1 MKSLIWMRLAAGAS
15 LAAGA
20 LVAADVHKPKTPHPA
35 IGDPEAIEAGRKL
48 FSAGCAGCH
57 GLTGEGGRGP
67 KLRDSGMW
75 HSLDDEALFKT
86 IKFGIP
92 NTEMPGSNQ
101 PDEKVWQM
109 TAFVKA
115 LGSPAIEAPPPGDL
129 RRGEELFW
137 GKGGCGGCH
146 GLRGKGGKYGPDLT
160 NAGGLRSAGFLRESI
175 IDPDADATE
184 AWRKVTLALHEGGVR
199 EGLLRNRNNFSVQ
212 LQDAQGEIHLVPAS
226 RIKSVTLAKSSPMP
240 ADYRQR
246 LDRKEIDDLVAF
258 LSRQSV
264 RPAESALA
272 RAGR

>member
-1 MKSLIWMRLAAGAS
+1 MKSVIWMRLAAGVS

-20 LVAADVHKPKTPHPA
+20 LAAADVHKPKTPHPA

-48 FSAGCAGCH
+48 FATGCAGCH

-75 HSLDDEALFKT
+75 HSLDDDALFKT

-101 PDEKVWQM
+101 PDDKVWQM

-115 LGSPAIEAPPPGDL
+115 LGSPAIEAPPPGDV
-129 RRGEELFW
+129 RRGEEIFW

-146 GLRGKGGKYGPDLT
+146 GLRGKGGKSGPDLA
-160 NAGGLRSAGFLRESI
+160 NIGGMRSAGVIRESI
-175 IDPDADATE
+175 VDPDADATE
-184 AWRKVTLALHEGGVR
+184 AWRKVSLMLNDGGVR

-212 LQDAQGEIHLVPAS
+212 IQDAKGEIHLVPAAQ
-226 RIKSVTLAKSSPMP
+226 IKSITLAKSSPMP
-240 ADYRQR
+240 GDYRKR
-246 LDRKEIDDLVAF
+246 LDRKELDDLVAF

-264 RPAESALA
+264 RPAEPVLA
-272 RAGR
+272 SAGR